1 MNYNNQDKKE
11 IREILVLG
19 HIIKEY
25 VSSAVPVSSKT
36 IAQVMGGEVS
46 SATVRNIMA
55 DLEERG
61 YIAQPHTSAGR
72 VPTDLGYRKYVDIVR
87 SQMKTRRRE
96 AERLS
101 REYNQRITTVKD
113 VIERAT
119 FLISH
124 ELHNAGLA
132 MWPTIENFYLKRL
145 ELVKVRA
152 QTIMA
157 VLITVNNAVKNYV
170 IELDRDLDESQLAR
184 VSNFVNANYGHKVV
198 SEIYAN
204 LGRILSG
211 EREDRKEITDVAE
224 VALRVVD
231 TLIRENLESEIYF
244 EGLNYFADEPEFKD
258 LDLTRRMIGMFSERK
273 EYLVNLLHSE
283 LPERGLRVYIGA
295 ENDRDMLKSCSLI
308 TCGYSLQGRTIGRI
322 GVIGPTRMDYYSALS
337 TVSCLADL
345 ISEKLEEIS

>member
-1 MNYNNQDKKE
+1 MNNNILNKKE
-11 IREILVLG
+11 QREMLVLG
-19 HIIKEY
+19 FIIREY

-36 IAQVMGGEVS
+36 IAQVMGGGVS
-46 SATVRNIMA
+46 SATVRNVMA
-55 DLEERG
+55 ELEEKG

-72 VPTDLGYRKYVDIVR
+72 VPTDLGYRKYVDIV
-87 SQMKTRRRE
+87 KTRMKMERRE

-101 REYNQRITTVKD
+101 NEYNQRISTVKD

-119 FLISH
+119 FIISH

-132 MWPTIENFYLKRL
+132 MWPNMENFYLKRL

-157 VLITVNNAVKNYV
+157 VLITVNNAVKNYI
-170 IELDRDLDESQLAR
+170 IEIDRDLNEAELAR
-184 VSNFVNANYGHKVV
+184 VSNFVNANYEHKVV
-198 SEIYAN
+198 SEIYGD
-204 LGRILSG
+204 LSRILSG
-211 EREDRKEITDVAE
+211 GEEERKQIVDVAE

-231 TLIRENLESEIYF
+231 TMIRENLESEIYF

-258 LDLTRRMIGMFSERK
+258 LEFARRMIGMFSERK

-295 ENDRDMLKSCSLI
+295 GNDREMLKSCSLI